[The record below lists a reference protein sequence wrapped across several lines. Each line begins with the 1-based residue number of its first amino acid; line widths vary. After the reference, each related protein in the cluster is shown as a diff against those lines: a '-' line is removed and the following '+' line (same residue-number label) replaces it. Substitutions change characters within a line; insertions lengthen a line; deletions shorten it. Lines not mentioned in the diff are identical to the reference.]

1 VSYKQLSNSIIDLSM
16 VILIAIM
23 LTPSHTWAKGK
34 WILER
39 NKKGVVV
46 SSRAEGEDILP
57 SFKGVG
63 RVKGNMYEILAILR
77 DGKRRR
83 EWMTRSGVTRV
94 LKRYDVFHAISYQ
107 QTLAP
112 WPVSDRE
119 VVMETQVYLRS
130 APHEVIA
137 TFNAYSWKR
146 SIRGID
152 RDDFVL
158 MPKLQGYWRLVPLSP
173 TETEVTYMVNTD
185 PGGLLPNFLIRR
197 ITRDLPYYTILGLRK
212 QIKRSR
218 GRYTK
223 FLSKY
228 DPDQNATPEAVPP
241 PPPSKVTR
249 LLD

>member
-1 VSYKQLSNSIIDLSM
+1 
-16 VILIAIM
+16 
-23 LTPSHTWAKGK
+23 
-34 WILER
+34 
-39 NKKGVVV
+39 
-46 SSRAEGEDILP
+46 
-57 SFKGVG
+57 
-63 RVKGNMYEILAILR
+63 
-77 DGKRRR
+77 
-83 EWMTRSGVTRV
+83 
-94 LKRYDVFHAISYQ
+94 
-107 QTLAP
+107 
-112 WPVSDRE
+112 
-119 VVMETQVYLRS
+119 METQVYLRS